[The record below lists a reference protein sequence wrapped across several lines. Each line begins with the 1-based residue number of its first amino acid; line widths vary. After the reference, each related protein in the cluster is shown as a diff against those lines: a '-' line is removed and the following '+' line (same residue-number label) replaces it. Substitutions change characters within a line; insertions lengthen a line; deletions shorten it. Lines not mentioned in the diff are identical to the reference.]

1 MYAVNSPHHS
11 WSFEDRLHIDANGS
25 NGSQPEYIQI
35 TLLQMQ
41 LEVPLIRDEVNGD
54 LLELRDS
61 LRREIDELNREVDK
75 VRVGQLDMSHM
86 IKDLRNHFFSMQPVY
101 VKATIELTATEKK
114 MRVFTS
120 VFGVLAVVG
129 VVLIANQYL

>member
-1 MYAVNSPHHS
+1 
-11 WSFEDRLHIDANGS
+11 
-25 NGSQPEYIQI
+25 
-35 TLLQMQ
+35 MQ